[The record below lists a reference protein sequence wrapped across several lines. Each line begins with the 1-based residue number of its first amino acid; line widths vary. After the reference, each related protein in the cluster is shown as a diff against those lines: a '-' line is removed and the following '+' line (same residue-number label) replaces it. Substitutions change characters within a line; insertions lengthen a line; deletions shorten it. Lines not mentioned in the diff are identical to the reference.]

1 RTRPGGHHSAGRRC
15 QGVPWL
21 PFAVLAQVN
30 STPSTGGVRGAHLMQ
45 QMING
50 LAQVA
55 LWGSLASIL
64 MGAAIYGLSQQS
76 GNYAG
81 GYRGKQLALAGV
93 IGACLAGVAPT
104 SINLLFRAAH
114 G

>member
-1 RTRPGGHHSAGRRC
+1 MYLALG
-15 QGVPWL
+15 
-21 PFAVLAQVN
+21 VLAQVDAN
-30 STPSTGGVRGAHLMQ
+30 PTSAGMPGAALLQ
-45 QMING
+45 QMLNW
-50 LAQVA
+50 LSQVA

-64 MGAAIYGLSQQS
+64 LGAAIYGLSQQS

-81 GYRGKQLALAGV
+81 GFRGKQLALAGV

-104 SINLLFRAAH
+104 AINLFFQAAD